1 VARVP
6 ITPATADLACAVSL
20 EPASDTRTDLGVVH
34 DSLFDGEQML
44 GVYRG
49 CEEGV
54 RLLAVTNRR
63 VMMVETTSCAGRR
76 ALTSVPFPR
85 ITSVSYLASPDE
97 PVAESTTVAVRVV
110 STWYQ
115 LGCATE
121 VEARELHD
129 LIAWHLVCA

>member
-1 VARVP
+1 MARVP
-6 ITPATADLACAVSL
+6 ITPTSVELACAVPS

-63 VMMVETTSCAGRR
+63 VMMVETTSCTGRR
-76 ALTSVPFPR
+76 ALTSVPFAR
-85 ITSVSYLASPDE
+85 VTSVSYLASPDE
-97 PVAESTTVAVRVV
+97 PVAESTTVAIRVV

-121 VEARELHD
+121 EEARELHD
-129 LIAWHLVCA
+129 LIAWHLVCV